1 MAEALEDIVQRAMR
15 WAPTERAVADLE
27 DAVVRLRL
35 LRRRLEHARD
45 AWQLGLHVDCGRTLA
60 GCLVL
65 MGDEEER

>member
-27 DAVVRLRL
+27 DAVVRLR
-35 LRRRLEHARD
+35 RRLEHARD
-45 AWQLGLHVDCGRTLA
+45 AWQLGLQVDCGRTLA

-65 MGDEEER
+65 MGDDEEERR